1 MTSALTILITGANQ
15 GLGFEAAR
23 HLSKHANIHLL
34 ISGRDPVR
42 LSEAVKKLK
51 ADEGCRAV
59 LGEVVMD
66 VSDDE
71 SIKKGV
77 ESVAGILDGK
87 ALDVLVNNAGV
98 ASEAAIP
105 TLGLRAVLQQTFAV
119 NAFGAACTTDAFLP
133 LLKKAAAPRVVN
145 VSSTTGSLGVTSRPE
160 YTYPTLMAYGSS
172 KSALNAF
179 TVALARQHPDIHAVC
194 ICPGYNATNLNS
206 YAGTMDP
213 KDGARIIADYALTK
227 KGASPGFYNATGEV
241 AW

>member
-23 HLSKHANIHLL
+23 HLSKYAHIHLL
-34 ISGRDPVR
+34 VSGRDSAR
-42 LSEAVKKLK
+42 LSEAVLKLK

-77 ESVAGILDGK
+77 ASVAGLLDGK
-87 ALDVLVNNAGV
+87 ALDVLVNNAGMQNE
-98 ASEAAIP
+98 SAIP
-105 TLGLRAVLQQTFAV
+105 TLGLRAVLRQTFEV

-133 LLKKAAAPRVVN
+133 LLKKSAAPRVVN
-145 VSSTTGSLGVTSRPE
+145 VSSTAGSLGTTSKPS
-160 YTYPTLMAYGSS
+160 YTFPPNIAYSGS

-179 TVALARQHPDIHAVC
+179 TIALARQQPDIHAVC
-194 ICPGYNATNLNS
+194 LCPGYNATSLNS
-206 YAGTMDP
+206 YAGTMDA
-213 KDGARIIADYALTK
+213 KDGAKIIADYALTK
-227 KGASPGFYNATGEV
+227 KGVSPGFYNAAGEL